1 VRGILVVVVIVA
13 IALVCFGIVNH
24 DLSVNLDYFFGTWS
38 GVSLQW
44 LAAIAAAL
52 VIAVGLLAGGSAAV
66 HAAGDRHKLE
76 RELEATYT
84 RLRAAEARLGVA
96 AAEDA
101 APVNAD
107 AIADAAAA
115 PTDDAAA
122 AGDDAATPGDEAATP
137 ADEAATPEPDGG
149 AIA

>member
-1 VRGILVVVVIVA
+1 VRDILIIVVIIAV
-13 IALVCFGIVNH
+13 ALVCIGAVNH
-24 DLSVNLDYFFGTWS
+24 DHSVNLDYFFGTWS
-38 GVSLQW
+38 GVSLLW

-96 AAEDA
+96 AT
-101 APVNAD
+101 
-107 AIADAAAA
+107 ADAASATA
-115 PTDDAAA
+115 DATA
-122 AGDDAATPGDEAATP
+122 DAATAPEDAAATP
-137 ADEAATPEPDGG
+137 ADEATTPEPDGG
-149 AIA
+149 ATA